1 LDDEE
6 FTTVAEL
13 LTGRR
18 RRRPGGRPARL
29 WL

>member
-13 LTGRR
+13 LTAGRGW
-18 RRRPGGRPARL
+18 RPGGRPARL